1 MSHKNEQFSFNTEIS
16 TIINSKSPISFV
28 NEQTKF
34 IKKRLYFMENIIIII
49 IHYMLHSICDDYSFN

>member
-28 NEQTKF
+28 NEPTKF
-34 IKKRLYFMENIIIII
+34 NKKKIILYG
-49 IHYMLHSICDDYSFN
+49 